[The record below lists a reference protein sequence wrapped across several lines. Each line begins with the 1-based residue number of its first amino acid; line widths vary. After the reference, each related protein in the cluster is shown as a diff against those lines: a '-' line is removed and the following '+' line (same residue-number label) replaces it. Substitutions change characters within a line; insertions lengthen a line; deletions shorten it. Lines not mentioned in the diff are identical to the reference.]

1 MVRGVECR
9 SRTGIGDGDGTMC
22 VVMDVMIRGM
32 MIRGMR
38 MGMRVGKDGVGGMVR
53 MRMISI
59 ISG

>member
-1 MVRGVECR
+1 
-9 SRTGIGDGDGTMC
+9 MC

-32 MIRGMR
+32 MIR
-38 MGMRVGKDGVGGMVR
+38 RVGMGKRMVGKGGVGGMVMR

>member
-1 MVRGVECR
+1 
-9 SRTGIGDGDGTMC
+9 MC

-32 MIRGMR
+32 MIR
-38 MGMRVGKDGVGGMVR
+38 RVGMGKRMVGKGSVGCVVV